1 MDGGNIDDVK
11 QLLVKLAVIAEQL
24 DTRSRGALQRIDA
37 SALAL
42 DRSAQRWTEGADGFA
57 RTVLDALGAQAR
69 DSIAGAAR
77 QALDPLDAQLRE
89 GARTAKWAA
98 DALAEQRKLLTQA
111 QRSLV
116 HKGLLALLAGAVLAA
131 GGSGWVAW
139 RSMHR
144 AALGDELV
152 RAMRSGSIVR
162 CPDGSSLCVRIGNH
176 PRRTGSRGEYLV
188 VQPGEPGR

>member
-37 SALAL
+37 SAQAL
-42 DRSAQRWTEGADGFA
+42 DRSAQRWTDGADGFT
-57 RTVLDALGAQAR
+57 RTVLATLGTQAR
-69 DSIAGAAR
+69 DSIAAAAR
-77 QALDPLDAQLRE
+77 EALDPLDAQLRQ
-89 GARTAKWAA
+89 GADAARWAA
-98 DALAEQRKLLTQA
+98 DALSEQRKLLTQA

-116 HKGLLALLAGAVLAA
+116 HKGLLALLAGALLAM

-144 AALGDELV
+144 AELGDELAQAV
-152 RAMRSGSIVR
+152 RSGAIVR
-162 CPDGSSLCVRIGNH
+162 CPDGSSLCVRIGTQ
-176 PRRTGSRGEYLV
+176 PRRSGRQGEYLV
-188 VQPGEPGR
+188 VETGEP

>member
-11 QLLVKLAVIAEQL
+11 HLLVKLAVIAEQL

-37 SALAL
+37 SAMAL

-57 RTVLDALGAQAR
+57 RTVLDTVGAQAR

-77 QALDPLDAQLRE
+77 KALDPLDAQLRE
-89 GARTAKWAA
+89 SARTARWAA
-98 DALAEQRKLLTQA
+98 DALAEQRKLLTRA

-116 HKGLLALLAGAVLAA
+116 HKGLLALMVGALLAA
-131 GGSGWVAW
+131 GGSLWVAS

-144 AALGDELV
+144 AALGGDLA
-152 RAMRSGSIVR
+152 RAVRSGSIAR
-162 CPDGSSLCVRIGNH
+162 CPDTVSLCVRIGSR
-176 PRRTGSRGEYLV
+176 PRRAGSHGEYLV
-188 VQPGEPGR
+188 VQPDEPGR

>member
-57 RTVLDALGAQAR
+57 RTVLDTVCAQAR
-69 DSIAGAAR
+69 DGIAGAAR
-77 QALDPLDAQLRE
+77 KALDPLDAQLRE
-89 GARTAKWAA
+89 SARTARWAA
-98 DALAEQRKLLTQA
+98 DALAEQRKLLTRA

-116 HKGLLALLAGAVLAA
+116 HKGLLALMVGALLAA
-131 GGSGWVAW
+131 GGSLWVAS

-144 AALGDELV
+144 AALGDDLV
-152 RAMRSGSIVR
+152 RAVRAGSIVR
-162 CPDGSSLCVRIGNH
+162 CPGRASLCVRIGNH
-176 PRRTGSRGEYLV
+176 PRRAGSRGEYLV
-188 VQPGEPGR
+188 VQPDDSAR

>member
-11 QLLVKLAVIAEQL
+11 LLLVKLAVIAEQL

-37 SALAL
+37 SAQTL
-42 DRSAQRWTEGADGFA
+42 DRSAQRWTEGADGFT
-57 RTVLDALGAQAR
+57 RTVLGTIGAQAR
-69 DSIAGAAR
+69 ESIADAAR
-77 QALDPLDAQLRE
+77 QALDPLEEQLRRSADA
-89 GARTAKWAA
+89 ARWAA

-111 QRSLV
+111 QRSLI
-116 HKGLLALLAGAVLAA
+116 HKGLLALLAGALLAV

-152 RAMRSGSIVR
+152 RAVRSGAIVR
-162 CPDGSSLCVRIGNH
+162 CPDSSLLCVRIGTQ
-176 PRRTGSRGEYLV
+176 PRRSGRLGEYLV
-188 VQPGEPGR
+188 VQPSESAR

>member
-37 SALAL
+37 SASTL
-42 DRSAQRWTEGADGFA
+42 DRSAQRWTEGADGFTRA
-57 RTVLDALGAQAR
+57 VLDTIGAQAR
-69 DSIAGAAR
+69 DSIAGATR
-77 QALDPLDAQLRE
+77 QALDPLDAQLRRSAE
-89 GARTAKWAA
+89 TAKWAA
-98 DALAEQRKLLTQA
+98 DALSEQRKLLTQA

-116 HKGLLALLAGAVLAA
+116 HKGLFALLLGSLLAA
-131 GGSGWVAW
+131 AGSGWVAW

-152 RAMRSGSIVR
+152 RAVRSGAIVR
-162 CPDGSSLCVRIGNH
+162 CPDSPSLCVRIGDH
-176 PRRTGSRGEYLV
+176 PRRSGSRGEYLE
-188 VQPGEPGR
+188 VQPREPAR